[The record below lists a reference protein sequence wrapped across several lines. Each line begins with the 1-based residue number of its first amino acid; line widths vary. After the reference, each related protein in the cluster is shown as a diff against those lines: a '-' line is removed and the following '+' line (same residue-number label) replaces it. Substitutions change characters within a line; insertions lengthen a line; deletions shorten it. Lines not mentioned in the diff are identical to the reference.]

1 MDGVTC
7 RVVLRDFPRQIK
19 DSHTRSNNAKRR
31 TKTDSHHCR
40 RGGACLSTWWSEPPS
55 HWTPQTWSKQ
65 GTWILRR
72 QRWELEHDLHLTTS
86 QWGGGG
92 GDTGSGEIYRDLI
105 LSVLWD
111 GWINPTLL
119 QSFCSTGGLSRFSVV
134 GFTRLCTDKP
144 KPDSGEE
151 LSLFCSVWAQMNLQN
166 LHVGKWHELEEL
178 AASSL
183 RSGRIKP
190 CSHNGQTWRWECA
203 GLELLPLL
211 KEPWILFCDDLW
223 WRRPLFHLRGTTN
236 LNSFSALEDLQSETI
251 EPLPEERFEPR
262 FDLFTKAAVWLEPL
276 QHSSSPASFHLFFL
290 FQLGQEKRKCKLS
303 RCCLP
308 VRFER
313 LCMMKCTFSNV
324 TEFISLLTNIL
335 GHFEIYA
342 FY

>member
-7 RVVLRDFPRQIK
+7 RVVLRDFRHQIK

-31 TKTDSHHCR
+31 TNTVSHHCR

-190 CSHNGQTWRWECA
+190 KFPQWSDMEVVVCWCGTSPIIKGAMNPVLRW
-203 GLELLPLL
+203 PL
-211 KEPWILFCDDLW
+211 
-223 WRRPLFHLRGTTN
+223 
-236 LNSFSALEDLQSETI
+236 AVA
-251 EPLPEERFEPR
+251 
-262 FDLFTKAAVWLEPL
+262 AAVIPSEGNDKPKQLFRSGGSSVRNYWASSRGKIWTPFWL
-276 QHSSSPASFHLFFL
+276 
-290 FQLGQEKRKCKLS
+290 
-303 RCCLP
+303 
-308 VRFER
+308 V
-313 LCMMKCTFSNV
+313 
-324 TEFISLLTNIL
+324 
-335 GHFEIYA
+335 Y
-342 FY
+342 